1 MTAFQLPESAQAPGT
16 STIVR
21 LGPVTRSSFR
31 QYRKSTAVTGYKEFP
46 GRSHYTIGEQGWE
59 HLADHLVLSG
69 DVLLLCSD
77 GLHGAIPAADMADI
91 VTRNTDLNAAAHEL
105 IDAANETRSEE

>member
-1 MTAFQLPESAQAPGT
+1 
-16 STIVR
+16 

-59 HLADHLVLSG
+59 HLADYALRWAMDNAVSG
-69 DVLLLCSD
+69 
-77 GLHGAIPAADMADI
+77 
-91 VTRNTDLNAAAHEL
+91 T
-105 IDAANETRSEE
+105 